1 MRRHI
6 RRCPLCARHDLLVR
20 RSLMLVKS
28 LPAIEP
34 SPDFQARLEARLRS
48 TRLDAPRPRS
58 LRIAYARFAAVAAA
72 VLLFAYLGLGV
83 SRRAETATVRLAPV
97 VASVPE
103 IESTPMAATALV
115 AAVPTGMS
123 VWPAIMVA
131 SETPIQYVAAEL
143 AGER

>member
-1 MRRHI
+1 MRRHV
-6 RRCPLCARHDLLVR
+6 RRCPSCARHDMLVR

-28 LPAIEP
+28 LPTIEP

-48 TRLDAPRPRS
+48 TRLDVPRPRS
-58 LRIAYARFAAVAAA
+58 LRIAYATFGAVAAA
-72 VLLFAYLGLGV
+72 LVLIAYLGVSV
-83 SRRAETATVRLAPV
+83 SRRSETAAIRLEPV
-97 VASVPE
+97 VASAPE
-103 IESTPMAATALV
+103 TESTPMAATALV

-131 SETPIQYVAAEL
+131 SETPIQYVAEEM